1 MNTKFNKLMKTLEDC
16 NDTKVENEQG
26 IVTEVGTTIAVD
38 IAGDTS
44 ITYGYDD
51 ALIHLYSRNKEI
63 LSFGEDSP
71 LIDMFSEIVELIN
84 ESEADVKMAKKYRTQ
99 SEKLPTE
106 RTSTAMIYE
115 TLGFR
120 FVKDETFPWI
130 DVYKFDTNGKPIY
143 LEEFEPEETIVE
155 FTVLKVVA
163 MNWIHENV
171 DIELQG

>member
-16 NDTKVENEQG
+16 SDTKVENEQG
-26 IVTEVGTTIAVD
+26 IVTEVGVT